1 MNITEQS
8 LVAGIAL
15 AISGSIIWL
24 GAKAFDQVEANATYF
39 EQMADMERQPA
50 VLAEVARIE
59 AERRQRQAD
68 EHIAR
73 AK

>member
-8 LVAGIAL
+8 LFAGIAL
-15 AISGSIIWL
+15 AISGSVIWL
-24 GAKAFDQVEANATYF
+24 GAKAFDQVEANTTYF
-39 EQMADMERQPA
+39 EQMADMERQQV

>member
-8 LVAGIAL
+8 LAAGIAL
-15 AISGSIIWL
+15 AISGSVIWL
-24 GAKAFDQVEANATYF
+24 GAKAFDQVEANTTYF
-39 EQMADMERQPA
+39 EQMADMERQPV

-59 AERRQRQAD
+59 VERRQRQAD
-68 EHIAR
+68 EYIAR

>member
-15 AISGSIIWL
+15 AISGAVIWL
-24 GAKAFDQVEANATYF
+24 GSAAFDQVEANTTYF
-39 EQMADMERQPA
+39 EQMADMERQPV

-68 EHIAR
+68 EHIAH